1 MEISLAAYIQQME
14 LIAFF
19 AGYPLVFILIQVL
32 ANARNKPTPLMNR
45 LKQLLPLA
53 YALTGTLYF
62 GLTVKNILA
71 TYSFSNNFQLPE
83 NPWLAVWALLSLL
96 MWFKLF
102 RRYPIVGLLH
112 SLVFFFLFAKEIYFY
127 AVAQSGKER
136 VLIDMK
142 LYTDSLLI
150 NAACLLATYL
160 FYALWQRFFVR
171 KPSTPGR

>member
-83 NPWLAVWALLSLL
+83 NQWLAV
-96 MWFKLF
+96 
-102 RRYPIVGLLH
+102 
-112 SLVFFFLFAKEIYFY
+112 
-127 AVAQSGKER
+127 
-136 VLIDMK
+136 
-142 LYTDSLLI
+142 
-150 NAACLLATYL
+150 
-160 FYALWQRFFVR
+160 
-171 KPSTPGR
+171 